1 MSKKR
6 KGSPAVV
13 PPTPV
18 VKQVKPQPKADYSQ
32 SVSSL
37 KAVEA
42 DVEPEDQPF
51 ELIRFDKRVNWFLG
65 ISIGLFLLLTLAKI
79 NYSSIAIWNQVLPD
93 GSDLKKGL
101 ISGTPRQIRMDDW
114 AGATPMLLSQV
125 NNDFP
130 LQNQSLGGEKPPL
143 VTSIPTHHYITL
155 IRPENW
161 GFHLFDVE
169 RGYAWRWNFFIFAGL
184 ITWFLL
190 FLTITRNQFWLS
202 VGGAVWLVLSPG
214 VAWWSF
220 VNLGWMYS
228 GNLILISS
236 LYIFYARSAK
246 PLLINGALFAWSLL
260 AFALFLYPPYQ
271 VPFGYML
278 VVLLIGF
285 VWRYYQPDRLFAN
298 LPGKAITF
306 AAAFAGVGLFL
317 YFYYNEAKPTIDILS
332 NTAYPGRR
340 SESGGT
346 GFVANWF
353 SEYYSGWLLT
363 DQHFPAAWMN
373 ICELSHFIT
382 FTPVIA
388 ACVAAFFYKEKQIDP
403 TISLLLVYILV
414 MYIWIEF
421 GFPEPLAKASLFSMS
436 PTRRTQVP
444 FGITNVVLAVVYL
457 AYLRQRPIKVS
468 GSVNMVLV
476 AWAIGF
482 MFYAAWLN
490 ITDSG
495 DFYKAYQLFLPT
507 LFFIGLN
514 LLLVP
519 VFSFKGKELVVIG
532 AVVFYCLPSLRINPY
547 AIGLSPITEHS
558 LYKKVSE
565 IRQQD
570 PKARWVVFG
579 SQYVTYMVTATGANQ
594 LSGMKYMP
602 DFKTMHVLDP
612 EAKRD
617 TVYNRFAHVV
627 YGSYVDGR
635 DSVILFNPYQDAY
648 TVAMDPCSP
657 KLKQLNAKYFIF
669 DHVPQPAEIR
679 CMTQLSKLG
688 SLEIYKRN
696 DY

>member
-6 KGSPAVV
+6 KGPNPA
-13 PPTPV
+13 PTAG
-18 VKQVKPQPKADYSQ
+18 QATKPQPVNPIQTPPVAKPKPVVVA
-32 SVSSL
+32 
-37 KAVEA
+37 E
-42 DVEPEDQPF
+42 EDRPF
-51 ELIRFDKRVNWFLG
+51 EIIRFDKRVKLFLA
-65 ISIGLFLLLTLAKI
+65 ISVGLFLLLTLAKI

-93 GSDLKKGL
+93 GSDAKRGL

-184 ITWFLL
+184 ITWFLA
-190 FLTITRNQFWLS
+190 FLALTRNQFWLS
-202 VGGAVWLVLSPG
+202 AAGAVWLVLSPG

-228 GNLILISS
+228 GLLILISS
-236 LYIFYARSAK
+236 LYIFYARSVRTMA
-246 PLLINGALFAWSLL
+246 INGILFGWALL

-278 VVLLIGF
+278 IVLLIGF
-285 VWRYYQPDRLFAN
+285 VWRYYQPERLFGNVWAK
-298 LPGKAITF
+298 LITF
-306 AAAFAGVGLFL
+306 AVALAGVGLFL

-353 SEYYSGWLLT
+353 SEYFSGWMLD
-363 DQHFPAAWMN
+363 DQHFPASWMN

-388 ACVAAFFYKEKQIDP
+388 ACAAAFFYTEKKIDP
-403 TISLLLVYILV
+403 TILLLLVYILV
-414 MYIWIEF
+414 LYIWIEI
-421 GFPEPLAKASLFSMS
+421 GFPEFLAKATLLNVS

-444 FGITNVVLAVVYL
+444 FGIANVVLAVLYM
-457 AYLRQRPIKVS
+457 AYIHRRAQQNAAIPGVVKTI
-468 GSVNMVLV
+468 LV
-476 AWAIGF
+476 VWAVGF
-482 MFYAAWLN
+482 MIYAAWLN
-490 ITDSG
+490 VSDSG
-495 DFYKAYQLFLPT
+495 GYYKAHQLFLPT
-507 LFFIGLN
+507 VFFIALN
-514 LLLVP
+514 LLLTP
-519 VFSFKGKELVVIG
+519 AFTFKGKELVVVG
-532 AVVFYCLPSLRINPY
+532 AVVLYTLPSLKINPF
-547 AIGLSPITEHS
+547 AIGLSPITDHI
-558 LYKKVSE
+558 LYKTVNE
-565 IRQQD
+565 IRKQD
-570 PKARWVVFG
+570 PKARWAVFG
-579 SQYVTYMVTATGANQ
+579 SQYITYMVTATGANQ

-602 DFKTMHVLDP
+602 DFKTMRVLDP
-612 EAKRD
+612 KAKRD
-617 TVYNRFAHVV
+617 SVYNRFAHVV
-627 YGSYVDGR
+627 YSSYVDGR
-635 DSVILFNPYQDAY
+635 DSVIIFNPYQDAY

-657 KLKQLNAKYFIF
+657 KLKQLNAKYFVF

-679 CMTQLSKLG
+679 CMTQITKLG
-688 SLEIYKRN
+688 TLEIYKRN
-696 DY
+696 DF

>member
-1 MSKKR
+1 MSKK
-6 KGSPAVV
+6 KKSVPPAV
-13 PPTPV
+13 PSPV
-18 VKQVKPQPKADYSQ
+18 VKPTKPEPLSPTPIA
-32 SVSSL
+32 SVDSYRPS
-37 KAVEA
+37 
-42 DVEPEDQPF
+42 VEPDGEPTF
-51 ELIRFDKRVNWFLG
+51 ELIRFDKRVKWFLG
-65 ISIGLFLLLTLAKI
+65 ICAGLFLLLTLAKI

-101 ISGTPRQIRMDDW
+101 LSGTPRQIRMDDW

-125 NNDFP
+125 NNGFP

-161 GFHLFDVE
+161 GFHLLSVE
-169 RGYAWRWNFFIFAGL
+169 QGYAWRWNFFIFAGL
-184 ITWFLL
+184 VTWFLL
-190 FLTITRNQFWLS
+190 FLTLTRNQFWLS

-214 VAWWSF
+214 VVWWSF

-228 GNLILISS
+228 GILILISS
-236 LYIFYARSAK
+236 LYIFYARDARTM
-246 PLLINGALFAWSLL
+246 IVNGIVFAWSLL

-271 VPFGYML
+271 VPFGYL
-278 VVLLIGF
+278 LILLLIGF
-285 VWRYYQPDRLFAN
+285 IWRYYQPARLLKN
-298 LPGKAITF
+298 VGPKLITF
-306 AAAFAGVGLFL
+306 VIALAGAGLFL

-340 SESGGT
+340 SETGGT

-353 SEYYSGWLLT
+353 SEYFSGWLL
-363 DQHFPAAWMN
+363 DDSHFPAAWMN

-388 ACVAAFFYKEKQIDP
+388 VCAAVYFYKEKQIDP
-403 TISLLLVYILV
+403 IIILLLAYLAIL
-414 MYIWIEF
+414 YIWIEI
-421 GFPEPLAKASLFSMS
+421 GFPEPLAKATLLSMS

-444 FGITNVVLAVVYL
+444 FGIANVVLAIVYL
-457 AYLRQRPIKVS
+457 SYSRQHRINVS
-468 GSVNMVLV
+468 GTISAVLGLF
-476 AWAIGF
+476 AIGF
-482 MFYAAWLN
+482 MVYAAWLN
-490 ITDSG
+490 VNDSG
-495 DFYKAYQLFLPT
+495 GYLKTHQLVLPT

-514 LLLVP
+514 LLLLP
-519 VFSFKGKELVVIG
+519 SFQFKRKEALIAL
-532 AVVFYCLPSLRINPY
+532 AVVFYSLPSLKVNPFS
-547 AIGLSPITEHS
+547 IGLSPITDHL
-558 LYKKVSE
+558 LYKKVNE

-570 PKARWVVFG
+570 PKARWAVFG
-579 SQYVTYMVTATGANQ
+579 SQYITYMVTATGANQ

-612 EAKRD
+612 ESKRD

-627 YGSYVDGR
+627 YGSYINGR
-635 DSVILFNPYQDAY
+635 DTVVIFNPYQDAY
-648 TVAMDPCSP
+648 TVGMDPCSP

-679 CMTQLSKLG
+679 CMTQITKLG
-688 SLEIYKRN
+688 SIEIYKRN